1 MGLLSLDCN
10 GNNADVY
17 PGAPELCDNLDNN
30 CDGSWLCD
38 DVPDCDDTNPIVRP
52 GLAELCDGLDNDCN
66 TAIDDGFDVDGD
78 GYTTCN
84 GDCDDTNASV
94 NPGVFDATR

>member
-1 MGLLSLDCN
+1 M
-10 GNNADVY
+10 
-17 PGAPELCDNLDNN
+17 
-30 CDGSWLCD
+30 
-38 DVPDCDDTNPIVRP
+38 RP